1 MIHFKSFLRHFLF
14 YFIINLIGLSL
25 FAYMRFSL
33 LEFDAGSELVNSK
46 IEEFG
51 TIRFV
56 GITVFVM
63 SFFLAILTS
72 LVDILIF
79 KRIKLKLPLGLLL
92 ILEITTQIVIINVV
106 GRLEIGFIRRL
117 LSDLTQ
123 AKQSLPDAE
132 IHFNFIIVLLFFL
145 IGLGRLMI
153 ALDRKL
159 GHGNIWKI
167 IAGRFYKPK
176 EEERVFMFID
186 LKDST
191 KIAERL
197 GHLRFSELIKNCF
210 SDLSVVDRYRADI
223 YQFVGD
229 EVVLT
234 WCNRNAFRNNNYLRA
249 FYAFK
254 QQLKAR
260 SNYYLETYGI
270 EPFFKAGVHAG
281 IVVTTEVGDLKREIS
296 YHGDTINTAS
306 RIQGLCNNL
315 GAELLISDEVYK
327 HTQNKEN
334 HSFEDKGLVDL
345 KGKQQD
351 VQVYKIETL

>member
-1 MIHFKSFLRHFLF
+1 M
-14 YFIINLIGLSL
+14 IGLAL

-33 LEFDAGSELVNSK
+33 LEFDAGNELVNSR
-46 IEEFG
+46 IAEFG
-51 TIRFV
+51 QVPFV
-56 GITVFVM
+56 GITIFVM

-72 LVDILIF
+72 MVDILVF

-92 ILEITTQIVIINVV
+92 LFEIFTQILIINVV
-106 GRLEIGFIRRL
+106 GRLEIGFIRGM

-123 AKQSLPDAE
+123 TNQNLPHAE
-132 IHFNFIIVLLFFL
+132 THFSFIMVLLFFL
-145 IGLGRLMI
+145 IGLARLMI

-167 IAGRFYKPK
+167 IGGRFYKPK

-191 KIAERL
+191 KIAEKL
-197 GHLRFSELIKNCF
+197 GHLKFSQFIKNCF

-234 WCNRNAFRNNNYLRA
+234 WCTKNAFKKNNYLHA

-254 QQLKAR
+254 NQLKAR
-260 SNYYLETYGI
+260 SDYYSNTYGI
-270 EPFFKAGVHAG
+270 EPFFKAGVHTG

-296 YHGDTINTAS
+296 YHGDTINTAA

-315 GAELLISDEVYK
+315 GAELLISDAVYK
-327 HTQNKEN
+327 NTQNKEDHN
-334 HSFEDKGLVDL
+334 FIDKGLADL
-345 KGKQQD
+345 KGKRQD
-351 VQVYKIETL
+351 VQVYKIENL